1 MRHAGEWWATNGWG
15 VRSPSSHLSRCK
27 LSIYIAMHVCV
38 YLCVARH
45 WQPDTLRYKLPALH
59 CTFNMCIYKSIVCNP
74 LHTRFPLS
82 FSPVQVCKN
91 PNMFSSPNLVVRLNG
106 KYFTWMAACPIVMT
120 MITFQKPLTEVSLR
134 AKPSKDSLLIP
145 ASIRPPCA
153 GGYRAT
159 NVAKSTQC

>member
-1 MRHAGEWWATNGWG
+1 MSMCGMQENGGPPTDEEFARHLVTYPDVSWAYRLQGM
-15 VRSPSSHLSRCK
+15 C
-27 LSIYIAMHVCV
+27 VCV

-120 MITFQKPLTEVSLR
+120 MITFQKPLTDVSLR

-145 ASIRPPCA
+145 ASIRSPCA

-159 NVAKSTQC
+159 NVA